1 MEVLEP
7 VRFAR
12 TGAEAAE
19 DENYVKSCARAVQEN
34 MQAALTR
41 LAAERRGG

>member
-1 MEVLEP
+1 MEILEP

-12 TGAEAAE
+12 TGSEAAD
-19 DENYVKSCARAVQEN
+19 DETYVKSCARAVQEN

-41 LAAERRGG
+41 LAAERRAG